1 MSRVIATENLTKYY
15 KSGERELRILKG
27 VNLEI
32 ASGETVA
39 IVGESGIGKT
49 TLLNL
54 LGGLDKPT
62 SGAVY
67 LKDVDLFSLNDKNRT
82 KLRNREIG
90 FVFQFHHLLA
100 EFSALENVM
109 IPMLLGRVHPTEA
122 KKKAVDILETVG
134 LSERLH
140 HRPNKLSGGERQ
152 RVAVARSLVTRP
164 SVVLADEPT
173 GNLDA
178 KTAERLHAL
187 IFKLSE
193 EMKQTFI
200 IVTHNIDFASRCD
213 RMLTLKD
220 GVIEQ
225 V

>member
-1 MSRVIATENLTKYY
+1 MSKVIAAENLTKYY

-27 VNLEI
+27 VDLEI

-54 LGGLDKPT
+54 LGGLDRPT
-62 SGAVY
+62 SGTVY
-67 LKDVDLFSLNDKNRT
+67 FKDVNIFSLNDKDRT
-82 KLRNREIG
+82 KLRNREVG

-109 IPMLLGRVHPTEA
+109 IPMLLGRVNPTEA
-122 KKKAVDILETVG
+122 KKKAVDILETVSLG
-134 LSERLH
+134 ERLH

-187 IFKLSE
+187 IFKLSG

-200 IVTHNIDFASRCD
+200 IVTHNTDFASRCD

>member
-1 MSRVIATENLTKYY
+1 MSKVIAAESLTKYY

-27 VNLEI
+27 VDLEI

-62 SGAVY
+62 SGVVY
-67 LKDVDLFSLNDKNRT
+67 LKDVNIFSLNDKDRT
-82 KLRNREIG
+82 KLRNREVG

-109 IPMLLGRVHPTEA
+109 IPMLLGRVNPTEA
-122 KKKAVDILETVG
+122 KKQAVDILETVG
-134 LSERLH
+134 LGERLH

-178 KTAERLHAL
+178 KTAERLHTL

-200 IVTHNIDFASRCD
+200 IVTHNTDFASRCD
-213 RMLTLKD
+213 RMLTLSD